1 MLKVQQVEVLEEEVF
16 EDEVVAVEEVEVD
29 MKDKGSPTNQK
40 LLRMESNATIAR
52 NMDMSKLTVG
62 TKIRK

>member
-1 MLKVQQVEVLEEEVF
+1 M
-16 EDEVVAVEEVEVD
+16 EEVEVD

-40 LLRMESNATIAR
+40 PLRVESNATIAR